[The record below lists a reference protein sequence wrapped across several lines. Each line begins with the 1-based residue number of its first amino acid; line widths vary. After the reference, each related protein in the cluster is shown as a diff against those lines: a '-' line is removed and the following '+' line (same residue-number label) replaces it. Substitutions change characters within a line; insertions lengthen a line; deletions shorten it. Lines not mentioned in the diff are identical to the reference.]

1 MTATLKT
8 ALTSHCRVAVTGMIA
23 ARQEKPLEAL
33 ARWLA
38 RCATGLRDV
47 APYAAIE
54 IILPGGSLMALI
66 LWLYRRRKARATRH
80 PQPGVPVA
88 FLRVSRY
95 GICCSRPSHV
105 EAHL

>member
-8 ALTSHCRVAVTGMIA
+8 ALTPHRRVAVTRMIA
-23 ARQEKPLEAL
+23 ARQAKPFETW

-38 RCATGLRDV
+38 RCAVGLRDA

-80 PQPGVPVA
+80 PQPA
-88 FLRVSRY
+88 CR
-95 GICCSRPSHV
+95 
-105 EAHL
+105 